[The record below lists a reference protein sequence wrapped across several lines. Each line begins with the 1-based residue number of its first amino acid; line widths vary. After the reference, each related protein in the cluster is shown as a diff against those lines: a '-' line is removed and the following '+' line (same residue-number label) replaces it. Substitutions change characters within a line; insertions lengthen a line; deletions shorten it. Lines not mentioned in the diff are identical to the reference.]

1 MTEPSSDRP
10 LVVQLIT
17 RMILGGAQLVC
28 LSAAKGLRSLG
39 WETEI
44 WAGPPVGAEGDLL
57 FEARRAGLTVRI
69 IPEMRRRISPH
80 RDLRAYLH
88 LCELMREHRPT
99 VVHTHSSKAGV
110 LGRFAARATRV
121 PTVVHTVHGLPFGYG
136 KWIPNLFYPPIE
148 RAAAR
153 RCDAILP
160 VSASLVA
167 RLRGYRIAPEELIT
181 QLNWG
186 VDLSRYSSCDG
197 SVVRARY
204 GLRPAEPVILVPAR
218 LSPDKGHRDI
228 LRAVAKLVSKYDD
241 IILLLVGDG
250 PLRDQIAAKAESL
263 GIASNL
269 VMAGRVPPSQM
280 PNYFA
285 AADIVALPSSREGL
299 PLVLVE
305 AYMAGKPCVA
315 YDVDGVG
322 EIVRDGVS
330 GRLLK
335 HGDIEGLATA
345 LGSLLN
351 EPSLRTSYGEA
362 GREFVSTRFDESRM
376 CTALNELYRRI
387 LAKKPLPAGPP
398 A

>member
-28 LSAAKGLRSLG
+28 LSAAKGLRLLG
-39 WETEI
+39 WNTEI

-110 LGRFAARATRV
+110 LGRFAARATDI
-121 PTVVHTVHGLPFGYG
+121 PAVVHTVHGLPFGYG
-136 KWIPNLFYPPIE
+136 RWIPDLVYPSIE

-153 RCDAILP
+153 RCDAILS

-167 RLRGYRIAPEELIT
+167 RLRGYKIAPEQLVT

-186 VDLSRYSSCDG
+186 VDLSRYGSCDG
-197 SVVRARY
+197 TAVRARY
-204 GLRPAEPVILVPAR
+204 GFRPAEPVILVPAR
-218 LSPDKGHRDI
+218 LSPDKGHLDI
-228 LRAVAKLVSKYDD
+228 LKAVAKLVGQYDD
-241 IILLLVGDG
+241 IVLLLVGDG
-250 PLRDQIAAKAESL
+250 PLRDHIAAMAESL
-263 GIASNL
+263 GIAANV
-269 VMAGRVPPSQM
+269 VMTGRVPPSEM
-280 PNYFA
+280 PNFFA
-285 AADIVALPSSREGL
+285 AADIVALSSSREGL

-330 GRLLK
+330 GRLLM
-335 HGDIEGLATA
+335 HGDIDGFAAALA
-345 LGSLLN
+345 SLLS
-351 EPSLRTSYGEA
+351 EPSLRTSYGVA
-362 GREFVSTRFDESRM
+362 GREFVSTRFGEDRM
-376 CTALNELYRRI
+376 CAALDEVYREVLR
-387 LAKKPLPAGPP
+387 KKKQ
-398 A
+398 